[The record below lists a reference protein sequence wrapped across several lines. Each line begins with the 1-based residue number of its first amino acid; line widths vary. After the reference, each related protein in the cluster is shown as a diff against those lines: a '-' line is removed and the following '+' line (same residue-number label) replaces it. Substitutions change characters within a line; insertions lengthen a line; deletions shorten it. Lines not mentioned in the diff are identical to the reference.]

1 LAPTEYI
8 LNIRIDRIIGVDEKL
23 GVNKTLALTEG
34 VDKNSALA
42 KYRRRQ
48 KLGVSKMLAQRQK
61 ISLLLGSAGSAAAD
75 FSQAPLKVS
84 YFSLMV
90 TLLSM
95 YAVVK

>member
-1 LAPTEYI
+1 MPLTEYI
-8 LNIRIDRIIGVDEKL
+8 LNIRVDRIIGVDEKL

-34 VDKNSALA
+34 VDKNSAPA

-61 ISLLLGSAGSAAAD
+61 ISLLLGSAGSAVAD

-90 TLLSM
+90 MLLSM